1 MSDRAQRLSRTDVV
15 RALSSVLD
23 CLRRSRTVVDY
34 RLVGTGAALLH
45 GVDLPVG
52 DIDILVRERG
62 AVDAIGSALAG
73 FECPD
78 RPAWLPDARQYY
90 ANYRV
95 GGVEVGISTVEVE
108 YEGDTVETLGSGP
121 WVHYADL
128 PCGPHTVPAVA
139 LELRLHTE
147 LHRNRPDRYEP
158 ILAYMAQHGCDREL
172 LERCI
177 APPCDLPVVL
187 KDRVA
192 QMLGHAAG

>member
-45 GVDLPVG
+45 GADLPVG

-62 AVDAIGSALAG
+62 AVDAIGSGLAG

-95 GGVEVGISTVEVE
+95 GGVEVGIST
-108 YEGDTVETLGSGP
+108 
-121 WVHYADL
+121 
-128 PCGPHTVPAVA
+128 VA